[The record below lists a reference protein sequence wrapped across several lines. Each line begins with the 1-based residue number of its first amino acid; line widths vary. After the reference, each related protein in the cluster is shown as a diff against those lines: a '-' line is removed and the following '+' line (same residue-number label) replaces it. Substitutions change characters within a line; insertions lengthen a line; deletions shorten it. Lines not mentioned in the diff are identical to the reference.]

1 MINNK
6 QKEFVFRLWTRHAT
20 GKNLSTKEYE
30 IMNAWEQDALSAMNP
45 AAVKSAKLETMQ
57 ELDARFA
64 LSHGHSVGVRKKY
77 VWQAAAVIIL
87 LFSVGGWFIYDN
99 VFKPDIYTA
108 VAANNK
114 ITLEDGTTVTLLPG
128 ASLTVE
134 KSFPADTREVRL
146 QGDAVFAVAKSAQ
159 HPFIVYADGFTT
171 RVLGTVF
178 KISQSGKVKSVDLYE
193 GKVAVSSGTA
203 LLSYLSPQQKWTNFG
218 VPNAT
223 AVIPIKFKKV
233 NATAIAPALIF
244 NDVPFRSVAQ
254 VLEEA
259 YAVKLQYPENL
270 SDKKI
275 TADLSGGTQEENI
288 EAIAF
293 TAGLQVYKEGT
304 VYYFK

>member
-6 QKEFVFRLWTRHAT
+6 QREFVFRLWTRHAT
-20 GKNLSTKEYE
+20 GKNLSQKEHE

-57 ELDARFA
+57 KLDARFA
-64 LSHGHSVGVRKKY
+64 LSHGHSVGLRKY

-87 LFSVGGWFIYDN
+87 LFSVGGWLVYDTC
-99 VFKPDIYTA
+99 FKPDVYTA
-108 VAANNK
+108 LAANNT
-114 ITLEDGTTVTLLPG
+114 ITLEDGTAVTLLPG
-128 ASLTVE
+128 ATLTVE
-134 KSFPADTREVRL
+134 KSFPTDTREVRL
-146 QGDAVFAVAKSAQ
+146 QGDAVFAVAKSAE

-193 GKVAVSSGTA
+193 GKVAVSSGTSS
-203 LLSYLSPQQKWTNFG
+203 LSYLAPQQKWTDFG
-218 VPNAT
+218 VAYAT

-233 NATAIAPALIF
+233 HSTAIAPALIF

-254 VLEEA
+254 VLEET
-259 YAVKLQYPENL
+259 YAIKLQYPENL
-270 SDKKI
+270 SNKKI
-275 TADLSGGTQEENI
+275 TADLSGGTKEENI

-293 TAGLQVYKEGT
+293 TAGLQVYREGA

>member
-6 QKEFVFRLWTRHAT
+6 QKEFVFRLWTRHAA
-20 GKNLSTKEYE
+20 GKNLSAKENE

-64 LSHGHSVGVRKKY
+64 LSHGHSVGLRKY

-87 LFSVGGWFIYDN
+87 SLSVGGWFTYDAY
-99 VFKPDIYTA
+99 FKPDIYTA
-108 VAANNK
+108 GAQNSN

-128 ASLTVE
+128 ASLTVQ

-203 LLSYLSPQQKWTNFG
+203 LLSYLAPQQKWTNFG

>member
-6 QKEFVFRLWTRHAT
+6 QKEFVFRLWTRHAA
-20 GKNLSTKEYE
+20 GKNLSAKEHE

-64 LSHGHSVGVRKKY
+64 LSHGHSVGLRKY

-87 LFSVGGWFIYDN
+87 FVSVGGWFTYDAY
-99 VFKPDIYTA
+99 FKPDVYTA
-108 VAANNK
+108 GAQKSN
-114 ITLEDGTTVTLLPG
+114 ITLEDGTAVTLLPG

-146 QGDAVFAVAKSAQ
+146 QGDAVFAVTKSAE

-178 KISQSGKVKSVDLYE
+178 KITQSGKVKSVDLYE
-193 GKVAVSSGTA
+193 GKVAVSSGTSS
-203 LLSYLSPQQKWTNFG
+203 LSYLAPQQKWTDFG
-218 VPNAT
+218 VANAT

-233 NATAIAPALIF
+233 HSTAIAPALIF

-254 VLEEA
+254 VLEET
-259 YAVKLQYPENL
+259 YAIKLQYPENL
-270 SDKKI
+270 SNKKI
-275 TADLSGGTQEENI
+275 TADLSGGTKEENI

-293 TAGLQVYKEGT
+293 TAGLQVHKEGS